1 VSTRTIETKNPKN
14 TSPVAEDKL
23 DFKKI
28 LPIFVVVLI
37 DLLGLT
43 IIIPLL
49 PLYATSFGANPEI
62 IGLLGATYP
71 LMQFLG
77 APLLGRMSD
86 RYGRKPIM
94 IASQIGTL
102 IGFLVLGFAN
112 TLAVLFLARI
122 IDGLSGANIST
133 AQAMIADSTSEKTR
147 TQGLGLLGAAFG
159 LGFILGPVIAYGAL
173 ALTGNNYHA
182 PAFIA
187 AGFSA
192 LSIALSWF
200 WLQETHQPDAAP
212 ADRSR
217 SPFSFAAMFKA
228 LTLPQIGL
236 LLVLLFAQQIAFGGF
251 EQMLSLFTLTRLGMD
266 AADNSLVFVF
276 VGVLVVAVQGGLLGR
291 WSRKWGDRKLIY
303 AGLAALA
310 LGLALTALT
319 PPDPV
324 PWYSQARVQTEL
336 HAQQTLTG
344 SVPATGQLPIALPA
358 NTDRGWGGL
367 AWLLVAM
374 IPASIGGGILQPSI
388 NSLLTKRVKADE
400 RGGILGVG
408 TAFLSAANAL
418 APLIGGAIFQMVGP
432 SAPFWIW
439 AGIMGVLL
447 LVTLSAIKPGS
458 EPRPAPIAA

>member
-1 VSTRTIETKNPKN
+1 MTVETPKD
-14 TSPVAEDKL
+14 TAPGAEDKL

-28 LPIFVVVLI
+28 LPILVVVLI

-49 PLYATSFGANPEI
+49 PLYATSFGANPQT

-71 LMQFLG
+71 LMQLLG
-77 APLLGRMSD
+77 APLLGRLSD

-112 TLAVLFLARI
+112 TLAILFLARI

-133 AQAMIADSTSEKTR
+133 AQAMIADSTTEKTR
-147 TQGLGLLGAAFG
+147 TQGLGLIGAAFG
-159 LGFILGPVIAYGAL
+159 LGFILGPVIAYAAL
-173 ALTGNNYHA
+173 ALSGNDYHA

-187 AGFSA
+187 AAFSA
-192 LSIALSWF
+192 LSIVLSWF
-200 WLQETHQPDAAP
+200 WLQETHQPGTASTGRAR
-212 ADRSR
+212 A
-217 SPFSFAAMFKA
+217 PFSFAAMLRA

-251 EQMLSLFTLTRLGMD
+251 EQLLALFTLTRLGMD
-266 AADNSLVFVF
+266 AADNALVFVF
-276 VGVLVVAVQGGLLGR
+276 VGLIVVAIQGGLLGR

-303 AGLAALA
+303 LGLGALA

-319 PPDPV
+319 PHAPV

-336 HAQQTLTG
+336 HSQQTQPGT
-344 SVPATGQLPIALPA
+344 VPEQLPVALPA
-358 NTDRGWGGL
+358 DSDRGWAGL

-374 IPASIGGGILQPSI
+374 IPASVGGAVLQPSI
-388 NSLLTKRVKADE
+388 NSLLTKRIRADE
-400 RGGILGVG
+400 RGGILGVS
-408 TAFLSAANAL
+408 TAFLSGANAL
-418 APLIGGAIFQMVGP
+418 APLIGGAIFQIIGP
-432 SAPFWIW
+432 SAPFWAW
-439 AGIMGVLL
+439 AGIMAVLL
-447 LVTLSAIKPGS
+447 LVTLWAIKPSGES
-458 EPRPAPIAA
+458 RPAPMAA

>member
-1 VSTRTIETKNPKN
+1 MTVETPKDAA
-14 TSPVAEDKL
+14 PGAEDKL

-28 LPIFVVVLI
+28 LPILVVVLI

-49 PLYATSFGANPEI
+49 PLYATSFGANPQT

-71 LMQFLG
+71 LMQLLG
-77 APLLGRMSD
+77 APLLGRLSD

-133 AQAMIADSTSEKTR
+133 AQAMIADSTTEKTR
-147 TQGLGLLGAAFG
+147 TQGLGLIGAAFG
-159 LGFILGPVIAYGAL
+159 LGFILGPVIAYAAL
-173 ALTGNNYHA
+173 ALSGNDYHA

-187 AGFSA
+187 AAFSA
-192 LSIALSWF
+192 LSIVLSWF
-200 WLQETHQPDAAP
+200 WLHETHQPGTASTGRAR
-212 ADRSR
+212 A
-217 SPFSFAAMFKA
+217 PFSFAAMLRA

-251 EQMLSLFTLTRLGMD
+251 EQLLALFTLTRLGMD
-266 AADNSLVFVF
+266 AADNALVFVF
-276 VGVLVVAVQGGLLGR
+276 VGLIVVAIQGGLLGR

-303 AGLAALA
+303 LGLGALA

-319 PPDPV
+319 PHDPV

-336 HAQQTLTG
+336 HSQQTQPG
-344 SVPATGQLPIALPA
+344 PATEQLPVALPA
-358 NTDRGWGGL
+358 DSDRSWAGL

-374 IPASIGGGILQPSI
+374 IPASIGGAVLQPSI
-388 NSLLTKRVKADE
+388 NSLLTKRIRADE
-400 RGGILGVG
+400 RGGILGVS
-408 TAFLSAANAL
+408 TAFLSGANAL
-418 APLIGGAIFQMVGP
+418 APLIGGAIFQLIGP
-432 SAPFWIW
+432 SAPFWAW
-439 AGIMGVLL
+439 AGIMAVLL
-447 LVTLSAIKPGS
+447 LVTLWAIKPGGES
-458 EPRPAPIAA
+458 RPAPMTA

>member
-1 VSTRTIETKNPKN
+1 MSTITVETQNPKDI
-14 TSPVAEDKL
+14 SPVAEDRL

-77 APLLGRMSD
+77 APLLGRLSD

-112 TLAVLFLARI
+112 TLTVLFLARV

-133 AQAMIADSTSEKTR
+133 AQAMIADSTTEKTR

-159 LGFILGPVIAYGAL
+159 LGFILGPVIAYAAL

-200 WLQETHQPDAAP
+200 WLHETHQPGGAATGK
-212 ADRSR
+212 SR

-251 EQMLSLFTLTRLGMD
+251 EQLLSLFTLTRLGMD

-276 VGVLVVAVQGGLLGR
+276 VGIIVVAIQGGLLGR
-291 WSRKWGDRKLIY
+291 WSRRWGDRKLIFL
-303 AGLAALA
+303 GLAALA

-319 PPDPV
+319 PHDPV

-336 HAQQTLTG
+336 QAQQTA
-344 SVPATGQLPIALPA
+344 SGQLPIALPA
-358 NTDRGWGGL
+358 DTDHGWGGL
-367 AWLLVAM
+367 VWLLVAM
-374 IPASIGGGILQPSI
+374 IPASVGGAVLQPSI
-388 NSLLTKRVKADE
+388 NSLLTKRIKADE
-400 RGGILGVG
+400 RGGILGVS
-408 TAFLSAANAL
+408 TAFLSGANAL
-418 APLIGGAIFQMVGP
+418 APLAGGAIFQMVGP
-432 SAPFWIW
+432 SAPFWVW
-439 AGIMGVLL
+439 AAIMGVLL
-447 LVTLSAIKPGS
+447 LVTVQAIKPDG
-458 EPRPAPIAA
+458 EQRAAHSAA